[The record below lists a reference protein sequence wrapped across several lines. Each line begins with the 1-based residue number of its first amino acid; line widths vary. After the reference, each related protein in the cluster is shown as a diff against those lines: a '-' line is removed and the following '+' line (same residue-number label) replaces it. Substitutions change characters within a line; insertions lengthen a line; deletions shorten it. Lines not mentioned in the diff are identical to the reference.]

1 MRKFLNILL
10 ALVICFG
17 MTGCIKRD
25 SMEDITIYTTNYPTE
40 YITNIL
46 YGKYSKVKSI
56 YPDGINV
63 SSYKLTDK
71 QINDYSKAELYIFN
85 GLSNEKDYAL
95 KMRKDNKNL
104 KIIDTTLSMEY
115 TNDVNELWL
124 DPSNFLMMAQNIKKG
139 FEEYINNYYL
149 NNEINE
155 NYENLKISASNLD
168 AKIKEI
174 ISSGNSKV
182 IVGTSNMFKY
192 LEKYGLTV
200 YSLDASNA
208 NVDQTFKE
216 VRRMI
221 KNGEIKYIFT
231 KGNEEVNSDVSSLI
245 SDTGITSLKWHTLDN
260 ISESERTQN
269 KDYFSLMNDNLE
281 LLKNELY
288 K

>member
-1 MRKFLNILL
+1 MRKFLNVLL

-71 QINDYSKAELYIFN
+71 QIIDYSKADLYIFN

-95 KMRKDNKNL
+95 KMREDNKDL

-124 DPSNFLMMAQNIKKG
+124 DPSNFLMMAQNIKTG

-149 NNEINE
+149 NNEISE
-155 NYENLKISASNLD
+155 NYENLKIEASNLD

-231 KGNEEVNSDVSSLI
+231 KGNEEVSSDVSSLI
-245 SDTGITSLKWHTLDN
+245 SETGISALKWHTLDN